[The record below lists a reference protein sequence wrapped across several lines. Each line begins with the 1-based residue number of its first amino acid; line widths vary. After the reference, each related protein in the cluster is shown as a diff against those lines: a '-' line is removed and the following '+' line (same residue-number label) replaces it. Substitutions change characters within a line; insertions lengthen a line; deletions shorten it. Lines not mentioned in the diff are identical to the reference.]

1 MSDPITSTIAQLL
14 FRGIP
19 ALDFPNLVDDLCT
32 SLREGPAGDCG
43 LHWDHD
49 DVAIFDLDNARIIL
63 GWSQPLPGRYAAC
76 LTIGVGAGESGD
88 CQIGIA
94 SHQGTITRL
103 LADRIN
109 DRYMSDRMLWQTST
123 ETPTAEMIDAMIE
136 ALPGLDPT
144 RLGPHTNAREFDR
157 MLARYDAETAE
168 QVSELAPEVPQRRPR
183 PTRPQVPS
191 YRTERPKRRASNDV
205 ASVANDSPATARPMV
220 SEMRD
225 IRAALAE
232 AKAVSQPKKG
242 PLQVLGLRLWRDR
255 SGTGQ
260 IALLA
265 TGIAAVVGVQALLPT
280 FAFAG
285 L

>member
-14 FRGIP
+14 FRGVP
-19 ALDFPNLVDDLCT
+19 ALDFPNLVEDLCT

-43 LHWDHD
+43 LNWDHD

-123 ETPTAEMIDAMIE
+123 ETPTAEMIDKLID

-144 RLGPHTNAREFDR
+144 RLGPHTSAREFDR

-183 PTRPQVPS
+183 PKRPQVPN
-191 YRTERPKRRASNDV
+191 YRTERPKRRAMDEF
-205 ASVANDSPATARPMV
+205 AGPANDGPVTAHPMV
-220 SEMRD
+220 AEMRD

-232 AKAVSQPKKG
+232 AKAGEQPKKN
-242 PLQVLGLRLWRDR
+242 PLQALGLRLWRDR

-260 IALLA
+260 IALVA
-265 TGIAAVVGVQALLPT
+265 TGIAAAPGIAAWLPT
-280 FAFAG
+280 LAAAVW
-285 L
+285 